1 MKDKTKTPKYQK
13 LPEEV
18 RRASIV
24 DAALTLFSSLGY
36 QGTRMDDV
44 AARAGLTKG
53 GVYFH
58 FKNKQQLFEAVIDDR
73 IQRLETYLRELCET
87 TGDVCQRIRLFFQ
100 ILVSE
105 MLENVAR
112 SDLQEDYYPGALELF
127 LESMKLKS
135 RTGRIRSLFAGA
147 RRELAR
153 MVRDGQEQGIF
164 GPVDPEL
171 AAASAVAMTDGLYIQ
186 FVMDPKALDLVSS
199 GERMADLFLD
209 GLRAGAGE
217 NAS

>member
-1 MKDKTKTPKYQK
+1 MSQESKTPKYQK
-13 LPEEV
+13 LPEDV
-18 RRASIV
+18 RRTAIV
-24 DAALTLFSSLGY
+24 DAALTLFSTQGY

-73 IQRLETYLRELCET
+73 IARLESYLRELRDL
-87 TGDVCQRIRLFFQ
+87 TGDVKQRIGFFFQ

-105 MLENVAR
+105 MLENVGR
-112 SDLQEDYYPGALELF
+112 SHLKEDYYPGALEIF

-135 RTGRIRSLFAGA
+135 RTVRIKALFRGA
-147 RRELAR
+147 REQLAK
-153 MVRDGQEQGIF
+153 MVREGQEQGIF
-164 GPVDPEL
+164 SPVDPEL
-171 AAASAVAMTDGLYIQ
+171 VAVSALAMAKGLYIQ
-186 FVMDPKALDLVSS
+186 FMIDPKAFDLGFI

-209 GLRAGAGE
+209 GLRTRAGE
-217 NAS
+217 AAS